1 MFFFFFTI
9 LKLGIYSQYDMKNAP
24 TKWKPGL
31 VLDPLLWDARDD
43 QNLGCNPGQTWVVD
57 KDNRDIVGI
66 WWGYNGTCMKQQY
79 RVCMYIYIYI
89 ITYVSCGYGWRI
101 ETRKSADPVAA
112 ASTLQVAAPRRG
124 AAFASKTLSN
134 RDLAAAVYGWNS
146 CTSLAFM
153 GVPQRSFLSLNLIC
167 CLSYQ
172 RLKLDWMESRF
183 WTNRHLVDWRGNV
196 QDHLDVL
203 ELQQTFANLAYSKS
217 LDWLLHLSRWFLFRK
232 AWADEDSHNT
242 DRCTCNRWLT
252 PTDGTLL
259 IIII

>member
-1 MFFFFFTI
+1 M
-9 LKLGIYSQYDMKNAP
+9 GHVWSN
-24 TKWKPGL
+24 
-31 VLDPLLWDARDD
+31 
-43 QNLGCNPGQTWVVD
+43 N
-57 KDNRDIVGI
+57 IV
-66 WWGYNGTCMKQQY
+66 Y
-79 RVCMYIYIYI
+79 VCIYIYYYI
-89 ITYVSCGYGWRI
+89 HQLWLWMKNSENLQTQWLQPPRFRWLHPAGVPHSRQRRCQTETWR
-101 ETRKSADPVAA
+101 
-112 ASTLQVAAPRRG
+112 Q
-124 AAFASKTLSN
+124 LSV
-134 RDLAAAVYGWNS
+134 RENS

-183 WTNRHLVDWRGNV
+183 WTNRHLVDWKGNV

-203 ELQQTFANLAYSKS
+203 ELQHTFANLAYSKS

-232 AWADEDSHNT
+232 AWTDEDSHNT

-259 IIII
+259 ITII